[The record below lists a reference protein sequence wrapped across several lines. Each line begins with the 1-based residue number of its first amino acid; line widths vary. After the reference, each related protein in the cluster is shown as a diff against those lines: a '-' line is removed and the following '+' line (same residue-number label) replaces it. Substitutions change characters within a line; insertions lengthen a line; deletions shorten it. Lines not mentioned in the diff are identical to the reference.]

1 MDRLFEYSNKLIN
14 EVDLSFTRYLYS
26 EINWRN
32 RLVGLVGPRGV
43 GKTTLVLQHIKQQ
56 LNPAETLYVT
66 AEDFYFANNR
76 LVDLADRFAKLGG
89 KYLFIDEIH
98 KYPDWSKELKL
109 IYDYHSSLNVV
120 FTGSSVLDIKKGSA
134 DLSRRAVVYHM
145 QGLSFR
151 EYLAL
156 FHDIESS
163 LYSLSEIINHQV
175 ALPQIPHPLP
185 LFANYL
191 ESGYY
196 PFAKEDD
203 YDLRLRQIINQT
215 LESDIPLYAN
225 MNVATGRK
233 LKQLLSIISR
243 SVPFKPNMSKI
254 AEILGISRNNMA
266 DYLMYI
272 EEAGLIAQLRDN
284 TGGIRG
290 LGKVDKV
297 YLDNTN
303 LIFNLADDIN
313 NKGNIRET
321 FFLNQ
326 TRVKHQVTSSTT
338 TDFCIGELSFEIG
351 GRNKGLQQLK
361 SVDNGYVVKD
371 DIEIGYLNT
380 IPLWHFGLMY

>member
-14 EVDLSFTRYLYS
+14 EVDDSFVRYLYS
-26 EINWRN
+26 EIKWRN
-32 RLVGLVGPRGV
+32 RLLGLVGPRGV
-43 GKTTLVLQHIKQQ
+43 GKTTLVLQHIQQ
-56 LNPAETLYVT
+56 NLNKADTLYVT
-66 AEDFYFANNR
+66 AEDFYFASNR

-98 KYPDWSKELKL
+98 KYPDWAKELKL

-156 FHDIESS
+156 FHDIDANVF
-163 LYSLSEIINHQV
+163 LLNEIINHEVVVPQV
-175 ALPQIPHPLP
+175 PHPLA

-191 ESGYY
+191 ERGYY

-203 YDLRLRQIINQT
+203 FDVRLRQIINQT
-215 LESDIPLYAN
+215 LESDIPLYAS
-225 MNVATGRK
+225 MNVSTGRK
-233 LKQLLSIISR
+233 LIQLLSIISE

-254 AEILGISRNNMA
+254 AEMLGISRNNMA
-266 DYLMYI
+266 DYLLYI

-303 LIFNLADDIN
+303 LIFNLGDDIQ

-326 TRVKHQVTSSTT
+326 TRVKHRVTSSAT
-338 TDFCIGELSFEIG
+338 TDFSIGELNFEVG
-351 GRNKGLQQLK
+351 GRNKGQKQLK
-361 SVDNGYVVKD
+361 AVENGYVVKD
-371 DIEIGYLNT
+371 DIESGYLNT

>member
-1 MDRLFEYSNKLIN
+1 MDRLFEYSNKLIK
-14 EVDLSFTRYLYS
+14 EVDVSFVRYLYS

-43 GKTTLVLQHIKQQ
+43 GKTTLVLQHIHQN

-66 AEDFYFANNR
+66 AEDFYFASTR

-98 KYPDWSKELKL
+98 KYPDWAKELKL

-156 FHDIESS
+156 FHNIEVILFS
-163 LYSLSEIINHQV
+163 LNEIINHQV
-175 ALPQIPHPLP
+175 ALPKVLHPLP

-191 ESGYY
+191 QRGYY
-196 PFAKEDD
+196 PFAKEDEF
-203 YDLRLRQIINQT
+203 DLRLRQIINQT

-225 MNVATGRK
+225 MNVSTGRK

-254 AEILGISRNNMA
+254 AEILGVSRNNMA
-266 DYLMYI
+266 DYLLYI
-272 EEAGLIAQLRDN
+272 EEAGLIAQLRDD

-303 LIFNLADDIN
+303 LIFNLADDIQ

-326 TRVKHQVTSSTT
+326 TRVKHQVTSSAT
-338 TDFCIGELSFEIG
+338 TDFCIDEFNFEIG
-351 GRNKGLQQLK
+351 GRNKGQQQIK
-361 SVDNGYVVKD
+361 TVENGYVIKD

>member
-1 MDRLFEYSNKLIN
+1 MDQLFEYSNKLIN
-14 EVDLSFTRYLYS
+14 EVDVTFVRYLYS

-32 RLVGLVGPRGV
+32 RLLGLVGPRGV
-43 GKTTLVLQHIKQQ
+43 GKTTLVLQHIQQ
-56 LNPAETLYVT
+56 NLNKADTLYVT
-66 AEDFYFANNR
+66 AEDFYFASNR

-98 KYPDWSKELKL
+98 KYPDWAKELKL
-109 IYDYHSSLNVV
+109 IYDYHSSLNVI

-156 FHDIESS
+156 FHDIDVNVFS
-163 LYSLSEIINHQV
+163 LNEIINHQV
-175 ALPQIPHPLP
+175 VVPQVPHPLA
-185 LFANYL
+185 LFGNYV
-191 ESGYY
+191 ERGYY
-196 PFAKEDD
+196 PFSKEDD
-203 YDLRLRQIINQT
+203 FDMRLRQIINQT
-215 LESDIPLYAN
+215 LESDIPLYAS
-225 MNVATGRK
+225 MNVSTGRK
-233 LKQLLSIISR
+233 LIQLLSIISQ

-254 AEILGISRNNMA
+254 AEMLGISRNNMA
-266 DYLMYI
+266 DYLLYI

-303 LIFNLADDIN
+303 LIFNLGDDIQ

-326 TRVKHQVTSSTT
+326 TRVKHRVTSSAK
-338 TDFCIGELSFEIG
+338 TDFSIGELNFEIG
-351 GRNKGLQQLK
+351 GRNKDQKQIK
-361 SVDNGYVVKD
+361 TVENGYVVKD
-371 DIEIGYLNT
+371 DIESGYLNT